1 MSTGVVAASA
11 AAVAMYW
18 YLFKQKGIRDDAME
32 AVESVEASRNADHAP
47 SNWGEALYHV
57 KEVLRYMYNET
68 LGRWHTIDL
77 FVGLA
82 YLSHRETIEYP
93 AADIVAKGTPLGLD
107 CSIPEQIKLML
118 ELQEA
123 RRYMLYCKG
132 LKLRREEMQS
142 RFWKEHLGADT
153 LTIVKQ
159 QPTAGVLRPA
169 YVVIN
174 DHALRCVVLCIRG
187 THSMKDLF
195 TTLAGAA
202 KPHHVVD
209 PDSGRLVLGYSHLGM
224 LAAARWLARQATPVL
239 RMALEASPGYQLR
252 IVGHSMGGGT
262 AALLSMMYRGGLLGT
277 PSTAGHIVDH
287 THIHSPRPSQ
297 SSVNTATSTASR
309 AAGAG
314 PSITTTATVAAATAA
329 SSSSADA
336 LATDPDPFLTARC
349 VAIACPSVVTLE
361 LAAACREYVTSI
373 INGTDIVPTFCAA
386 SVDKLREDVT
396 QSSWFSEFSRD
407 MRSGVIRAL
416 QGGVRGVGTAT
427 QWTSRNILQPAVV
440 PFRACY
446 TTTTTRK
453 VRRRATSAVGQSTGT
468 VAVAAAGGGAAFN
481 SNSGSM
487 ISSAPTAPNFAQLS
501 MAEQHEQ
508 LLLAAGAGGGAAAAA
523 AATAAVA
530 ALEGS
535 SHNGSPA
542 CTAHHSTLANMQET
556 WGPPGLG
563 PGPARPPGTQSMA
576 SVGRQRAGGGTS
588 GVDQRAMAEAVQ
600 SCIYAVNSA
609 VSAHHHHNH
618 QQQGSSTASEPALAE
633 ALGLL
638 ESLPSELELG
648 TAATAGVGD
657 RVGGPEF
664 GHVGSTA
671 IAHNHLQHRHPVVYR
686 RSLEALDATDPW
698 RRPVANAGA
707 GGNGGAG
714 PSSTQAADSL
724 FAGPTTAP
732 LGAGGVSTAMVY
744 GNSLRRRFW
753 PWGQS
758 QQQEGC
764 SGGSY
769 ADGNAVPA
777 ATATSAAGLAAAG
790 GAGGVGMCLPITSVG
805 MGFGGAGN
813 GTGIGSV
820 SVSGSYNTLCEQES
834 SSGGGGCGGA
844 GSIVPPRMDAPDS
857 PGKAKAAAAPLGG
870 VVGAG
875 MAAST
880 RAISDW
886 LWRGMLFTTCTAPRR
901 AMPAGPAA
909 LGSAASGPGAA
920 RGVGSAGRAAAA
932 TARASESGALL
943 MDVGDGFD
951 DESDP
956 EERGGARERRRR
968 STVEQR
974 GSSAEGEEDGED
986 DDAFGS
992 EGESDGEEAGD
1003 SSDEDEDEDGGIG
1016 VSGGGRV
1023 GDGGSGGGGGGTQ
1036 SAGAAAGS
1044 EQQLQAGIT
1053 AVVAAVTNQ
1062 ATREAVE
1069 GPTALL
1075 RDENT
1080 LAAEDVLREVRE
1092 ADEAASEAASGAGS
1106 TTNSLSRRRHGEETL
1121 RRREPRRGHVGS
1133 DGGGGGVADNDDVMV
1148 KPSIRRVRDTK
1159 GSEGAG
1165 VATTTA
1171 SGTADP
1177 RVIGREASEG
1187 TLGRGLEEDEMP
1199 LSPGGSTI
1207 NSPISGGPPERSGM
1221 SASEYEVRLYKRRL
1235 YPAGRIL
1242 HLVPGRAI
1250 LGQQPATAAAVQ
1262 GTGTGGSA
1270 GRSAGSSTG
1279 AAACT
1284 NPIGATAASVSAA
1297 QSPHVLYEVR
1307 DPQAYSR
1314 VRLCRT
1320 MVSDHLIP
1328 AYLTALDSVLSQM
1341 ELQQQRAAM
1350 DAWERELGLG
1360 GVQEQE
1366 LQRQQQQH
1374 KQEERQ

>member
-18 YLFKQKGIRDDAME
+18 YLFKQKGIKDDAME
-32 AVESVEASRNADHAP
+32 RGWPNETCRNAPDHAP

-68 LGRWHTIDL
+68 LGRWHTVDL

-153 LTIVKQ
+153 LTIIKQ

-195 TTLAGAA
+195 TSLAGAA

-209 PDSGRLVLGYSHLGM
+209 PDSGQPVLGYSHLGM

-239 RMALEASPGYQLR
+239 QMALDASPGYQLR
-252 IVGHSMGGGT
+252 IVGHSMGGGA
-262 AALLSMMYRGGLLGT
+262 AALLTMMYRGGYT
-277 PSTAGHIVDH
+277 TASSQGVDH
-287 THIHSPRPSQ
+287 THIHSHRPNQGPASTT
-297 SSVNTATSTASR
+297 SSAASE

-314 PSITTTATVAAATAA
+314 PSISTTTTAAAAVAT
-329 SSSSADA
+329 SSAGA
-336 LATDPDPFLTARC
+336 SATDSYSFLTARC

-373 INGTDIVPTFCAA
+373 IHGTDIVPTFCAA

-396 QSSWFSEFSRD
+396 RSSWFSEFSRD
-407 MRSGVIRAL
+407 MRSGVMRAL

-446 TTTTTRK
+446 ATTTTRK
-453 VRRRATSAVGQSTGT
+453 VRRRAASAIAQSTGT
-468 VAVAAAGGGAAFN
+468 VAGAAAAAAAAAGGSAFS
-481 SNSGSM
+481 SNVD
-487 ISSAPTAPNFAQLS
+487 SSAPSASNLAQFS

-508 LLLAAGAGGGAAAAA
+508 LLLAGGAGGGADAAA
-523 AATAAVA
+523 AAVA

-535 SHNGSPA
+535 PFTKSPGNVLP
-542 CTAHHSTLANMQET
+542 HSTSAGMLEE
-556 WGPPGLG
+556 WGAPGLG
-563 PGPARPPGTQSMA
+563 PGGPARPPGTQSMA
-576 SVGRQRAGGGTS
+576 SVGRQRAGGGAS

-609 VSAHHHHNH
+609 VSAHHHHH
-618 QQQGSSTASEPALAE
+618 QQQQGSPANDPALAE

-638 ESLPSELELG
+638 ESLPSELGPG
-648 TAATAGVGD
+648 TVAAGTGD
-657 RVGGPEF
+657 RMGAPGL
-664 GHVGSTA
+664 GHVSTVV
-671 IAHNHLQHRHPVVYR
+671 AHNQLQHHHPVAHQ
-686 RSLEALDATDPW
+686 RSLEALDAADPR
-698 RRPVANAGA
+698 RRPAPTAGA
-707 GGNGGAG
+707 GGAGGAG
-714 PSSTQAADSL
+714 PSSTRAADSL
-724 FAGPTTAP
+724 FSGPTAAP

-758 QQQEGC
+758 QQQDGGGNGGC
-764 SGGSY
+764 
-769 ADGNAVPA
+769 ADGSTGPA
-777 ATATSAAGLAAAG
+777 ATATAAAGLAAVG
-790 GAGGVGMCLPITSVG
+790 GSGQAGMCLPIGGVG
-805 MGFGGAGN
+805 MGFGAAGN
-813 GTGIGSV
+813 GTGLGSA
-820 SVSGSYNTLCEQES
+820 SVGGSYSSLCEQEGS
-834 SSGGGGCGGA
+834 GGGCGGV
-844 GSIVPPRMDAPDS
+844 GSMAPHRMDAPDS
-857 PGKAKAAAAPLGG
+857 PGKAKAKAVPQGG
-870 VVGAG
+870 MVSGG
-875 MAAST
+875 MAALAST
-880 RAISDW
+880 RVIGDW
-886 LWRGMLFTTCTAPRR
+886 LWGGMLFSTCTAPRR
-901 AMPAGPAA
+901 AMTAGPAA
-909 LGSAASGPGAA
+909 LGSAAAGPSAA
-920 RGVGSAGRAAAA
+920 RGSGNAGRAAA
-932 TARASESGALL
+932 RGSGSGALL

-956 EERGGARERRRR
+956 DERGGARERRRR
-968 STVEQR
+968 RSVAEQH
-974 GSSAEGEEDGED
+974 GSSAEGDEEEDDGL
-986 DDAFGS
+986 GS
-992 EGESDGEEAGD
+992 EGEDAGD
-1003 SSDEDEDEDGGIG
+1003 SADDDDDEDDEEEGGIS

-1023 GDGGSGGGGGGTQ
+1023 RDGGSGVGGDGTQ
-1036 SAGAAAGS
+1036 SAAGAADS

-1080 LAAEDVLREVRE
+1080 LAAEAVLREVRE
-1092 ADEAASEAASGAGS
+1092 ADAAAAEAASGASGS
-1106 TTNSLSRRRHGEETL
+1106 TNSSSTRRRHGEERL
-1121 RRREPRRGHVGS
+1121 RRREPRRGHVEDGAAGVTGKSSLRGVRDIGGS
-1133 DGGGGGVADNDDVMV
+1133 DGAD
-1148 KPSIRRVRDTK
+1148 
-1159 GSEGAG
+1159 
-1165 VATTTA
+1165 VATAAA
-1171 SGTADP
+1171 SGHSAADP

-1187 TLGRGLEEDEMP
+1187 ALGHGVEEEDEAP

-1207 NSPISGGPPERSGM
+1207 NSPTGGEYRERSGI
-1221 SASEYEVRLYKRRL
+1221 SAAEYEARLYKRRL

-1242 HLVPGRAI
+1242 HLLPGCAI
-1250 LGQQPATAAAVQ
+1250 SGQRPATAAAVQ
-1262 GTGTGGSA
+1262 GAFTGG
-1270 GRSAGSSTG
+1270 GAGSSTA

-1284 NPIGATAASVSAA
+1284 NPIDATAARVSAVQA
-1297 QSPHVLYEVR
+1297 PHVLYEVR

-1328 AYLTALDSVLSQM
+1328 AYLTALDSVLSQL
-1341 ELQQQRAAM
+1341 EERQQRAAM
-1350 DAWERELGLG
+1350 DAWERELELDRH
-1360 GVQEQE
+1360 QQLE
-1366 LQRQQQQH
+1366 LQQQNE
-1374 KQEERQ
+1374 QEERQ